1 MRIIEFVFRIADPAH
16 SLIDVTAPI
25 YFADAF
31 ALYISICVELTLIL
45 TMHWLFLSLKLVLG
59 EIGLET
65 IKRSKCI
72 ASFFVLMYA
81 STYLALDMFIW
92 VRSLDKG
99 EYDWIQ
105 NFLLVCYFVLT
116 IMYTIVILRLN
127 RVMKRLSGSF
137 RSEKRSINCQ
147 FFMFLI
153 AYLYRMITIA
163 SFESN

>member
-1 MRIIEFVFRIADPAH
+1 
-16 SLIDVTAPI
+16 
-25 YFADAF
+25 
-31 ALYISICVELTLIL
+31 
-45 TMHWLFLSLKLVLG
+45 MHWLFLSLKLVLG

-72 ASFFVLMYA
+72 ASFFVLVYA
-81 STYLALDMFIW
+81 STYLALDFFIW

-105 NFLLVCYFVLT
+105 NFLLVCFFVLT